1 MANFDVGSV
10 VQLKSGGPKMT
21 VVGEPRQG
29 VYTTDSEVIVIWF
42 DDKENKFKYDTFIS
56 AILEKL

>member
-1 MANFDVGSV
+1 MANFEVGNV
-10 VQLKSGGPKMT
+10 VQLRSGGPKMT
-21 VVGEPRQG
+21 VVGESRKG

-56 AILEKL
+56 AILEKM